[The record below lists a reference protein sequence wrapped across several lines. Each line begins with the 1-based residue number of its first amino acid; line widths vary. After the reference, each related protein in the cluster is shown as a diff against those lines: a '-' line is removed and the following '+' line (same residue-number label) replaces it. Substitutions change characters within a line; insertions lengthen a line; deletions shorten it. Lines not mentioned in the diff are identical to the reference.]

1 MANLTKSLEMLLS
14 VHEKATRE
22 VAAIQARSAELTPE
36 GMRAELERSLAPH
49 RANVEKAA
57 DHLDAVEKA
66 AQAELEALEAESLDM
81 PKVTATER
89 VAAELEA
96 RRVMERGPLEL
107 DGVLALV
114 GPHHESVSLPARVI
128 VLEEAVAREVVDRD
142 TLAAQ
147 LLAVSPLAA
156 AAAEKARAV
165 REVLNNVHRPVLRVV
180 ASVVNELR
188 TDRVELHVNYPDLLE
203 KMLGN
208 YSVDADNVAGVPSLS
223 L

>member
-1 MANLTKSLEMLLS
+1 MANMRLTLETILEEHRK
-14 VHEKATRE
+14 VKATLER
-22 VAAIQARSAELTPE
+22 IRSRSAELTPE
-36 GMRAELERSLAPH
+36 GMKAELERSLAPH
-49 RANVEKAA
+49 RANVEKVTA
-57 DHLDAVEKA
+57 HLDAVEKD
-66 AQAELEALEAESLDM
+66 AQAELEALEAESLSM
-81 PKVTATER
+81 PKVNATEL

-96 RRVMERGPLEL
+96 RRVMERAPLEL
-107 DGVLALV
+107 AGVLALV

-147 LLAVSPLAA
+147 LLHVSPLAA

-180 ASVVNELR
+180 ASVVNDLR
-188 TDRVELHVNYPDLLE
+188 TDLVELHVNYPGLLDT
-203 KMLGN
+203 MLGS
-208 YSVDADNVAGVPSLS
+208 YSVDADYVAGVPSLS

>member
-1 MANLTKSLEMLLS
+1 MANMHMTLETILEEHRKVTDTLERIRS
-14 VHEKATRE
+14 
-22 VAAIQARSAELTPE
+22 RSAELTPE

-57 DHLDAVEKA
+57 AHLDAVEKA
-66 AQAELEALEAESLDM
+66 AEAELEALEAESLSM

-128 VLEEAVAREVVDRD
+128 VLGEAVARGVVGREA
-142 TLAAQ
+142 LAAQ

-188 TDRVELHVNYPDLLE
+188 TDRVELPINYPDLLD
-203 KMLGN
+203 KMLDT
-208 YSVDADNVAGVPSLS
+208 YSVDADNVAGVPSLT

>member
-1 MANLTKSLEMLLS
+1 MARMSLSLESILEEHRK
-14 VHEKATRE
+14 VKATLER
-22 VAAIQARSAELTPE
+22 IQSRSAELTPE

-57 DHLDAVEKA
+57 AHLDAVEKA
-66 AQAELEALEAESLDM
+66 AQAELEALEAESLSM

-89 VAAELEA
+89 VAAEMEA

-107 DGVLALV
+107 AGVLALV

-142 TLAAQ
+142 ALAAQ

-165 REVLNNVHRPVLRVV
+165 REVLNNVHRPVLSVV
-180 ASVVNELR
+180 ASVVNDLR
-188 TDRVELHVNYPDLLE
+188 TDRVELHVDYPDLLE
-203 KMLGN
+203 KMLDS
-208 YSVDADNVAGVPSLS
+208 YSVDVDNVAGVPSLS